1 MKPKMYKAI
10 RAMKFSLAIRSIPKM
25 NQQTLWD
32 TVAKAITIL
41 EKASLGT
48 IFMILEQKIKYSK
61 ANRQELKN
69 ENKK

>member
-1 MKPKMYKAI
+1 MYKAI
-10 RAMKFSLAIRSIPKM
+10 RAMKFSQAIRSIPKM

-69 ENKK
+69 EKKK